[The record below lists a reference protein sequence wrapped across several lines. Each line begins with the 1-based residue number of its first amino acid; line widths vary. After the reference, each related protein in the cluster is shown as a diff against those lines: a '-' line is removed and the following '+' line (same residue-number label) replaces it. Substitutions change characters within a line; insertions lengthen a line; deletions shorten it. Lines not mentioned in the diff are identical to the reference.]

1 MKHIV
6 RRPGKAAD
14 QRSALPKGPKQPKQ
28 PEQLEQLEQPK
39 QPKQPKQLEQ
49 LEQLEQPTNGRL
61 YNEKSDTVSGI
72 A

>member
-28 PEQLEQLEQPK
+28 PEQPEQPE
-39 QPKQPKQLEQ
+39 QLEQ
-49 LEQLEQPTNGRL
+49 LEQREQPTNGRL

>member
-1 MKHIV
+1 VKHIV

-28 PEQLEQLEQPK
+28 PEQPE
-39 QPKQPKQLEQ
+39 QLEQ